1 MPSRGITF
9 ILIATLSFAIMNV
22 LAKALADL
30 HFSQIVFFRAF
41 GTFIFIF
48 PFMLMKGISV
58 IGNHPKLL
66 SLRAIAGLISLA
78 TFFMAIQ
85 IIPLGSAISIRYIGP
100 IFGAVL
106 AYFFLHE
113 RVNTWQWMSFVI
125 AFSGVIVLKGFDL
138 RVSTA
143 GLLLSITSA
152 FFIGFVFV
160 LIRYLATREH
170 YMTIINYFMAFAI
183 LGSLIFMNEWRLPIG
198 NEWYAVGLIGIFGL
212 VGQVF
217 MTQAFSMEEA
227 SVLAPF
233 KYMEIVYA
241 LIMGLIFFGE
251 GYTFL
256 AFIGILLIV
265 GGMVLNVLAKNK
277 FTKDQSNKATPTTVQ
292 NKMT

>member
-1 MPSRGITF
+1 MMPNRGITF

-22 LAKALADL
+22 LAKALTDL
-30 HFSQIVFFRAF
+30 HFSQIVFFRAL
-41 GTFIFIF
+41 GTFVFVF
-48 PFMLMKGISV
+48 PYMLFKGISL
-58 IGNHPKLL
+58 IGNNPKLL
-66 SLRAIAGLISLA
+66 TLRAFAGLFSLA

-106 AYFFLHE
+106 AYFYLKE
-113 RVNTWQWMSFVI
+113 DVNKWQWLSFGI

-138 RVSTA
+138 RVSSL
-143 GLLLSITSA
+143 GLALSVTSA

-170 YMTIINYFMAFAI
+170 YMTIINYFMVVAI
-183 LGSLIFMNEWRLPIG
+183 LGSLFFVNHWRMPIAS
-198 NEWYAVGLIGIFGL
+198 EWYAVSLIGVFGL
-212 VGQVF
+212 VGQIF
-217 MTQAFSMEEA
+217 MTKAFSLETA

-256 AFIGILLIV
+256 ALIGIFLIV
-265 GGMVLNVLAKNK
+265 GGMILNVLAKNK
-277 FTKDQSNKATPTTVQ
+277 KPKLQSNKKISLSP
-292 NKMT
+292 KRK